1 MDKYSLNDAIHG
13 TIVFN
18 KNRGLLSQ
26 PSNALRRLSFTLE
39 EEIERFGLHDD
50 KVLSRVEA
58 YRRLQQWETWKET
71 NFDGNKAIGQEQF
84 DAAVEKYTHKISDK
98 PEEEQAFLEKELDA
112 SVDKMIYEIGEM
124 AKTIN
129 QSLRLDENK
138 SLTEEAKLEI
148 IESVIC
154 QAFNSVVHA
163 NARKGQD
170 TNEIGQIEKGF
181 DFKPPKVVDD
191 YIVQRYWNMIEIDK
205 EN

>member
-13 TIVFN
+13 TIAFN

-71 NFDGNKAIGQEQF
+71 NFDGNKAIEHDKF

-98 PEEEQAFLEKELDA
+98 PEEEQVFLEKELDA

-138 SLTEEAKLEI
+138 SLTDEAKLEI
-148 IESVIC
+148 IEDVIC

-163 NARKGQD
+163 NARKG
-170 TNEIGQIEKGF
+170 NEANDIGQIEKGF

-191 YIVQRYWNMIEIDK
+191 YIVQRYWDMIEIDK
-205 EN
+205 KD